1 MGLFKDFGK
10 PAKDLL
16 GKNYGFGE
24 RKIEINSSAGDA
36 EFDTE
41 WSSKGNSKMET
52 HYKMP
57 NNTSLD
63 VEFESNSNVNATAK
77 MKNVVTDGLT
87 LKGKLNTESKMFF
100 GLEYMM
106 DNMSLT
112 ADAEHQASGATF
124 NFSTLYHQNS
134 FSCGGNVK
142 VLGNDLLIGDYA
154 VGLGYSEPKKFEV
167 TAKVSEGLAPKKT
180 DLAVLVQYIH
190 YINST
195 VTCGASFQR
204 TLVDAP
210 KSTTTLG
217 GTYKLNGGTKL
228 GLKIDSDS
236 KLGMHA
242 IHQLNDDITLTQ
254 SLQLDV
260 SQASSPHK
268 FGFNLKFKH

>member
-36 EFDTE
+36 EFETE

-63 VEFESNSNVNATAK
+63 VEFESNSTVNGTLK
-77 MKNVVTDGLT
+77 MKNVVDGLT
-87 LKGKLNTESKMFF
+87 VKGKLNTESKAFL
-100 GLEYMM
+100 GLEYMI

-112 ADAEHQASGATF
+112 ADAESLASGPVF
-124 NFSTLYHQNS
+124 NMSALCHQNS
-134 FSCGGNVK
+134 FTCGGAVK
-142 VLGNDLLIGDYA
+142 VLPDLLIGDYA
-154 VGLGYSEPKKFEV
+154 VGLGYSEPQKFEV
-167 TAKVSEGLAPKKT
+167 TAKVSEALAPKKT

-217 GTYKLNGGTKL
+217 GTYKLSGGTKL

-268 FGFNLKFKH
+268 FGFNMKFKH